1 MTQYWVA
8 IHHPDDYDP
17 SVAEDEA
24 MSRDIDALNDEMKAA
39 GVRVFVGG
47 LRPAGSAK
55 SLRTQPDGQVLIT
68 DGPYLETMEH
78 VGGFWVLEAADLDE
92 ALTWERKAAV
102 ACRAPVEVRPF
113 H

>member
-1 MTQYWVA
+1 MTQYLVA

-24 MSRDIDALNDEMKAA
+24 MSRDIDALNDEMEAV

-47 LRPAGSAK
+47 LRPADSAK

-68 DGPYLETMEH
+68 DGPYLATAEH
-78 VGGFWVLEAADLDE
+78 VGGFWVLA
-92 ALTWERKAAV
+92 TS
-102 ACRAPVEVRPF
+102 
-113 H
+113 